1 MQLLFFSTMKSVIS
15 NMDQAE
21 IIENRDGKLALDI
34 SSGIGDSL
42 DGYGIQVM
50 AVENQVFRYAG

>member
-1 MQLLFFSTMKSVIS
+1 
-15 NMDQAE
+15 MDQAE

-50 AVENQVFRYAG
+50 AVETKIFRYAG